1 MQAIETKW
9 TAPGKIR
16 AKAGR
21 GARTFT
27 VPSDFDSDRDR
38 HVWAA
43 RELGRIFQE
52 QDRQEYGAPDA
63 GANWTSP
70 IASGCLPNGNWAHV
84 YTDHP

>member
-9 TAPGKIR
+9 SAPGKIR
-16 AKAGR
+16 AKAAR
-21 GARTFT
+21 GARTFN
-27 VPSDFDSDRDR
+27 VPGDLDGDREK

-43 RELGRIFQE
+43 RELGRVFRAL
-52 QDRQEYGAPDA
+52 DVKEYGMKDA

-84 YTDHP
+84 YVDHP

>member
-1 MQAIETKW
+1 MQAIETKLS
-9 TAPGKIR
+9 APGKIR
-16 AKAGR
+16 AKAAR
-21 GARTFT
+21 GARTFDI
-27 VPSDFDSDRDR
+27 PQNIDGDRDR

-43 RELGRIFQE
+43 RELGKTFQAL
-52 QDRQEYGAPDA
+52 DRKEYGTQDA